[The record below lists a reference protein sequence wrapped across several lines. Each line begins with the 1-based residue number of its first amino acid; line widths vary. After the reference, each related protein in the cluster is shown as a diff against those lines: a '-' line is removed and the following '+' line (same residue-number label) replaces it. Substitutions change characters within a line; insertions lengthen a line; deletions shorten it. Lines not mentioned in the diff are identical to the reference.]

1 MPNGGVPMHMV
12 LRPQSSR
19 AHVVYCEGA
28 RMKIF
33 TKDAWDQ
40 RGEPEVVL
48 DEKEAKAVQ
57 RFLRYWAQDSGE
69 NPLAREAGVDIE
81 FDY

>member
-1 MPNGGVPMHMV
+1 
-12 LRPQSSR
+12 
-19 AHVVYCEGA
+19 
-28 RMKIF
+28 MKIF

-69 NPLAREAGVDIE
+69 NPMAREAGVDIE